1 MVKMDDGMKQVVD
14 TVSVA
19 TAVGTV
25 AAVLPPLAALF
36 TIVWTLIRIW
46 ETDTVQHLFQKKRKR
61 DAKGRFLPEDDD

>member
-1 MVKMDDGMKQVVD
+1 MGEDMKQVVD

-25 AAVLPPLAALF
+25 AAILPPLAALF
-36 TIVWTLIRIW
+36 TIIWTLIRIW
-46 ETDTVQHLFQKKRKR
+46 ETETVQDLFQKKRKR